1 MIGLPDFLPT
11 TIMHLSLTLRVSGD
25 APKNCRLETYWFSD
39 HDSDY
44 TVDGGVVRYVGEVVW
59 LIFFSNVR
67 PVFRV
72 RRLLCEANFENMIR
86 RQLAEV

>member
-11 TIMHLSLTLRVSGD
+11 TIMHLSLILRVSGD

-44 TVDGGVVRYVGEVVW
+44 TVDGGVVRYVGKVVW
-59 LIFFSNVR
+59 LIFFRMFDRFSGLEDYFVR
-67 PVFRV
+67 QISRT
-72 RRLLCEANFENMIR
+72 
-86 RQLAEV
+86 